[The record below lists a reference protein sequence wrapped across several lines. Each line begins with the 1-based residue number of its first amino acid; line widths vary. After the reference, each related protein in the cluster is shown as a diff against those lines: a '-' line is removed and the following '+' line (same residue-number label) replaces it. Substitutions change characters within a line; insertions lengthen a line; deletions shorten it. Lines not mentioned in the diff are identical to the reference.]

1 MISLRLGTTD
11 CISVSDEWLIHQVLI
26 ERGEHFDARPNFLR
40 FHLMF
45 GGSKQNGNYL
55 VFLIRSICT
64 ISQGFSWKKNL
75 FLMQQCFCFLALAF
89 CDYDE
94 IQKIRKNLLAA
105 HTFPRRNTLS
115 YDKLDQVL
123 KFREY
128 YQKHKKIIL
137 RYLSLSKVRRHLKLT
152 LFR

>member
-1 MISLRLGTTD
+1 MKEKP
-11 CISVSDEWLIHQVLI
+11 V
-26 ERGEHFDARPNFLR
+26 FDAA
-40 FHLMF
+40 MF
-45 GGSKQNGNYL
+45 
-55 VFLIRSICT
+55 
-64 ISQGFSWKKNL
+64 
-75 FLMQQCFCFLALAF
+75 FCFLALAF